1 MERHSVELMRQ
12 LLKNP
17 LLTLQPKGPL
27 PYFTPS
33 HILYAIMKIGDLG
46 PIGRK
51 RLASEMLLG
60 EGTIRT
66 ILNRLKKLNLVKESR
81 RGYLLT
87 TRGKRL
93 YSEISS
99 KVTHPLEVSFET
111 PLGSGH
117 SAAVLIHT
125 AAGKVRMGIEE
136 RDEAIRAGA
145 DGALVLVMQN
155 GEIHMPRITNLS
167 KERPELARD
176 ISENLKPSEGD
187 VIIITSARDKTTARY
202 SALAA
207 ALSLLRKHGGE

>member
-1 MERHSVELMRQ
+1 MRQ
-12 LLKNP
+12 LLKNQ
-17 LLTLQPKGPL
+17 TSAAQAKGPL

-33 HILYAIMKIGDLG
+33 HILYAVMKIGDLG

-51 RLASEMLLG
+51 RLSSEMLLG

-87 TRGKRL
+87 TRGRRL
-93 YSEISS
+93 YNEIIS
-99 KVTHPLEVSFET
+99 KVTHPVDVDFET

-117 SAAVLIHT
+117 SVAVLIHT
-125 AAGKVRMGIEE
+125 AAEKVRMGIEE

-155 GEIHMPRITNLS
+155 GEIHMPKITNLS
-167 KERPELARD
+167 KERPKLASS
-176 ISENLKPSEGD
+176 IAENLKPVEGD
-187 VIIITSARDKTTARY
+187 VIIIASARDKITARY

-207 ALSLLRKHGGE
+207 ALLLLKKDGGG